1 MVAEAALRLDPEA
14 SETADPP
21 LRARA
26 RRTGRVKRAPG
37 PRPVPAAR
45 PAPPEPLGPEE
56 RARVLAAFR
65 GLLPV
70 PGNLEPSLSAVLRD
84 LLDHPGSLARAQLAY
99 ILLRDLP
106 EAGVPGAPDTDGA
119 LRLAI
124 AVEYF
129 HSASLVFDDLPSMDD
144 ATERRGRP
152 CPHMTHGEGPAVL
165 GALALINRAYGLLWS
180 VLARLEPERAGRA
193 AALVE
198 ECLGA
203 TGILDGQARD
213 LAFEPARSGADD
225 VLRVALGK
233 TVPLVRLSL
242 VLPALVAGAPDED
255 LERLEELSVAWG
267 LAYQVLDDFKDL
279 ALSREETGKS
289 TARDRALGR
298 PNLPAVA
305 GRGPAM
311 ARLAALL
318 ARSRALVDALERS
331 SPAWRGLR
339 PLAAYLDDERRR
351 LVLRMAEERS

>member
-1 MVAEAALRLDPEA
+1 MAAEAALRLD
-14 SETADPP
+14 ETETPVGG
-21 LRARA
+21 L
-26 RRTGRVKRAPG
+26 PG
-37 PRPVPAAR
+37 PRPVPPAP

-65 GLLPV
+65 DLLPT
-70 PGNLEPSLSAVLRD
+70 PGGLEPSLSAVLRD

-99 ILLRDLP
+99 TIVRDLTGDPAGGPPASGPLDP
-106 EAGVPGAPDTDGA
+106 ESS
-119 LRLAI
+119 LRLAV

-129 HSASLVFDDLPSMDD
+129 HTASLVFDDLPSMDD
-144 ATERRGRP
+144 ASERRGRT
-152 CPHMTHGEGPAVL
+152 CPHVAYGEGPAVL

-180 VLARLEPERAGRA
+180 VLARIGPERSGRA

-213 LAFEPARSGADD
+213 LAFDPARSDADD

-242 VLPALVAGAPDED
+242 VLPALVAGAPDGD

-279 ALSREETGKS
+279 AMSREETGKS
-289 TARDRALGR
+289 TSRDRALGR

-305 GRGPAM
+305 GRAHAM
-311 ARLAALL
+311 TRLAALL
-318 ARSRALVDALERS
+318 ARSRALVDALERR

-339 PLAAYLDDERRR
+339 PLASYLDDERRR
-351 LVLRMAEERS
+351 MVLRMAEERN